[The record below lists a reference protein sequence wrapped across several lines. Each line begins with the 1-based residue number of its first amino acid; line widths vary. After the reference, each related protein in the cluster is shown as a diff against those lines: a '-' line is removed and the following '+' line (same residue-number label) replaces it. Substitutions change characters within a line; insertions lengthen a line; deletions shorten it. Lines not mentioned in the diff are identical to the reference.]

1 MSVFSDECRPFSYVF
16 VFGHLGRFGGKKVVD
31 ATLVREVT
39 DAHKAYQHMLDVFV
53 EHVFFTK
60 QLESARGKKHEREEA
75 EYGESSTGQR
85 RRIE

>member
-1 MSVFSDECRPFSYVF
+1 LATSVVS
-16 VFGHLGRFGGKKVVD
+16 GGKKVVD
-31 ATLVREVT
+31 ATLVHEVT

-53 EHVFFTK
+53 EHVFFIK